1 MATVCDLG
9 RPEVAAACS
18 FAAMLAGNVKAVK
31 LITCTMVDQV
41 RAPSIGLERDS
52 FGSWFGCRWASAFQ
66 GAMAVLWQ
74 WWRTVQQLAL
84 TEACEAQVRPWVPMQ
99 APGVSVSCWFHC

>member
-41 RAPSIGLERDS
+41 RTPSIGLEQTLFAAALGVTGRLPS
-52 FGSWFGCRWASAFQ
+52 KGPWLCCGKGGRQYSSWPIQKRVKPRCGHGCPCRR
-66 GAMAVLWQ
+66 L
-74 WWRTVQQLAL
+74 
-84 TEACEAQVRPWVPMQ
+84 
-99 APGVSVSCWFHC
+99 VSV

>member
-1 MATVCDLG
+1 MQVDLGMVKQVGGTVATLCNLG

-41 RAPSIGLERDS
+41 RPPSIGLEAGLLLQLLRTS
-52 FGSWFGCRWASAFQ
+52 LGRLASQ
-66 GAMAVLWQ
+66 GPWLCCGRQ
-74 WWRTVQQLAL
+74 W
-84 TEACEAQVRPWVPMQ
+84 
-99 APGVSVSCWFHC
+99 